1 MNNPLST
8 SRSSYD
14 PSAGAGAVA
23 TPEGPAAGGGPG
35 PRTAK
40 AAGGAGPRTAGDA
53 GAGPLLSVRGLAKTF
68 PGRRVLGRAAA
79 PVRAVDGVDL
89 ELAAGETLGLVG
101 ESGCGKSTTGRM
113 LVRLLEPTAG
123 TVEFEGR
130 DITRL
135 SPREL
140 RSTRRRLQI
149 VFQDPHASL
158 NPRQT
163 VARII
168 SEPLLVQGASVR
180 SARDRAAELLE
191 LVGLGAEHLDR
202 HPYQFSGGQA
212 QRIGIARALATG
224 PRLIVAD
231 EPVSALDVS
240 VQAQVVNLMERLR
253 AELGLSFLFIAHDL
267 SVVKRVCDRVAVMY
281 LGRVVE
287 IGDKRELYGRPAH
300 PYTRAL
306 LSAVP
311 LPDPAAERRRERI
324 ILLGDPPSPAA
335 PPGGC
340 GFHPR
345 CPKAQAVCRTE
356 RPLLRTVGPGTRTA
370 ACHFPETD

>member
-1 MNNPLST
+1 MKPTPST
-8 SRSSYD
+8 FPRPDGSSREPD
-14 PSAGAGAVA
+14 PDTAGAA
-23 TPEGPAAGGGPG
+23 
-35 PRTAK
+35 
-40 AAGGAGPRTAGDA
+40 
-53 GAGPLLSVRGLAKTF
+53 PLLSVRDLVKTF
-68 PGRRVLGRAAA
+68 PGRRTLGRPAA

-89 ELAAGETLGLVG
+89 DLAAGETLGLVG

-113 LVRLLEPTAG
+113 LVRLLEPTSG
-123 TVEFEGR
+123 TVEFGGR

-135 SPREL
+135 SQ
-140 RSTRRRLQI
+140 RRMRPVRRDLQI

-168 SEPLLVQGASVR
+168 AEPLLVQGTPAPA
-180 SARDRAAELLE
+180 ARARAAELLD
-191 LVGLGAEHLDR
+191 LVGLRAEHLDR
-202 HPYQFSGGQA
+202 HPHQFSGGQA
-212 QRIGIARALATG
+212 QRVGIARALATA

-253 AELGLSFLFIAHDL
+253 RELGLALLFIAHDL
-267 SVVKRVCDRVAVMY
+267 SVVRRVCDRVAVMY

-287 IGDKRELYGRPAH
+287 IGDKHEVYDRPAH

-324 ILLGDPPSPAA
+324 LLLGDPPSPAS
-335 PPGGC
+335 PPSGC

-356 RPLLRTVGPGTRTA
+356 RPPLDAVGAAGRRA
-370 ACHFPETD
+370 ACHFPETG